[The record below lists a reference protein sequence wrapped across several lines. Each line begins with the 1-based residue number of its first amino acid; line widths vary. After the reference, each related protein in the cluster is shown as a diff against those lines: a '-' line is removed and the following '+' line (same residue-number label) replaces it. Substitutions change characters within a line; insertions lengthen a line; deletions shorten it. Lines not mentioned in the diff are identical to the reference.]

1 MRPVGT
7 VSSRILYM
15 ALNGRLSSLVRPSQ
29 FYVQIFESRR
39 GHITE
44 ISLYRFFSTVKTNL
58 SWSFMG
64 TTSLLNMI
72 FEFQKFEKKEEEEK
86 SAFPLLVDTLCNILR
101 GSDFSSAVFHTS
113 S

>member
-1 MRPVGT
+1 
-7 VSSRILYM
+7 
-15 ALNGRLSSLVRPSQ
+15 
-29 FYVQIFESRR
+29 
-39 GHITE
+39 
-44 ISLYRFFSTVKTNL
+44 
-58 SWSFMG
+58 
-64 TTSLLNMI
+64 MI